1 MADRVWAIKWE
12 SPAHGGT
19 EEDLTPAEIDVHEDF
34 LDCRGVAIQDDTS
47 DDEVVQLS
55 RDADG
60 NLTFKDAVVD
70 TPMTLKTLSSGGTGL
85 AFMREWIYATELAW
99 VHPTYQFIIAEQL
112 TLEGEFRIEG
122 RAFIL

>member
-1 MADRVWAIKWE
+1 MVDRTQAIKWE

-34 LDCRGVAIQDDTS
+34 LDCRGVSIQNDTS
-47 DDEVVQLS
+47 DDEVVLVS
-55 RDADG
+55 RDVDG
-60 NLTFKDAVVD
+60 NLTFKDAVVTD
-70 TPMTLKTLSSGGTGL
+70 PMTLKTLASGGLGL
-85 AFMREWIYATELAW
+85 AYWREWIYADELAW